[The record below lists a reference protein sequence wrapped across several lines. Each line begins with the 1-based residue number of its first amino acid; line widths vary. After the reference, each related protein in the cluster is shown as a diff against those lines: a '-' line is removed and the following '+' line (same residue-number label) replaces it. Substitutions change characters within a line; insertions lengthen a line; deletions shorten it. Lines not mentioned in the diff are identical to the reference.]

1 MSWPSVSA
9 NEMAW
14 INADAMREI
23 DRQMVDVVGITLLQ
37 MMENAGRSL
46 ATVVHEQF
54 GPASVV
60 VLAGSGGNGGG
71 GLVAARHLHNAGVG
85 VQVMLTADRG
95 RLSAA
100 ATHQLAIVEW
110 LGVPVKVVDETTT
123 LIADGEVVID
133 AMVGYSLQGPM
144 AGRAALGADLI
155 STGPGSAV
163 VSLDV
168 PSGLPADGGD
178 IGPVVDADA
187 TVTLCLPKLGLAGR
201 FEVGRLFVADIS
213 VPAQVVEAVTGGP
226 APPFHR
232 GPILLVE

>member
-9 NEMAW
+9 SEMAW
-14 INADAMREI
+14 IDARAMREI
-23 DRQMVDVVGITLLQ
+23 DRQMIDVVGITLLQ

-46 ATVVHEQF
+46 ATVVCEQF
-54 GPASVV
+54 GPGSVV

-85 VQVMLTADRG
+85 VQVMLTADRA
-95 RLSAA
+95 RLSPGAM
-100 ATHQLAIVEW
+100 HQLGIVEW
-110 LGVPVKVVDETTT
+110 LGVPVTVIDETTS

-133 AMVGYSLQGPM
+133 AMVGYSLQGPL
-144 AGRAALGADLI
+144 AGRATIGAELI
-155 STGPGSAV
+155 SSGPGSAI

-187 TVTLCLPKLGLAGR
+187 TVTLCLPKVGLAGR
-201 FEVGRLFVADIS
+201 VEVGRLFVADIS

-226 APPFHR
+226 PPPFHR